1 VGLLLRSLS
10 HLRSVDPGFEPH
22 GLLNASL
29 SVPNQRYDTPE
40 KLNDFFDRLLQRV
53 RTLPGV
59 RAAGAIN
66 TLPLT
71 GGGSTQPV
79 AIEGRPVGPISEQP
93 EVAVRV
99 MTPGALEAL
108 RFRLVRG
115 RDLRDS
121 DRLKAQPVVLI
132 SEAMAKRFWPGE
144 DAVGRRLTL
153 SFYPGV
159 SREVVGV
166 VADVKLRGL
175 DVTQPIEAIYVPFG
189 QMPRGWMSL
198 VVRTETPPQSLAS
211 AVRRAV
217 RETDPE
223 QPILELKTMEE
234 HLGESLAHQSFSMRL
249 LSVFAG
255 LALLLAAVGIYSVLA
270 YGVRRRKREI
280 AIRMALGADRS
291 AVVRLIVAQGMR
303 PALLGLVIG
312 AGGAL
317 ALGSAMRSLV
327 FGVTSRDPATFGFVA
342 ALLAVVALAA
352 CALPALRAARVQPN
366 EALQEP

>member
-1 VGLLLRSLS
+1 
-10 HLRSVDPGFEPH
+10 
-22 GLLNASL
+22 
-29 SVPNQRYDTPE
+29 
-40 KLNDFFDRLLQRV
+40 
-53 RTLPGV
+53 
-59 RAAGAIN
+59 
-66 TLPLT
+66 
-71 GGGSTQPV
+71 
-79 AIEGRPVGPISEQP
+79 
-93 EVAVRV
+93 
-99 MTPGALEAL
+99 
-108 RFRLVRG
+108 
-115 RDLRDS
+115 
-121 DRLKAQPVVLI
+121 
-132 SEAMAKRFWPGE
+132 
-144 DAVGRRLTL
+144 
-153 SFYPGV
+153 
-159 SREVVGV
+159 
-166 VADVKLRGL
+166 
-175 DVTQPIEAIYVPFG
+175 
-189 QMPRGWMSL
+189 
-198 VVRTETPPQSLAS
+198 
-211 AVRRAV
+211 
-217 RETDPE
+217 
-223 QPILELKTMEE
+223 
-234 HLGESLAHQSFSMRL
+234 MRL

>member
-1 VGLLLRSLS
+1 MVS
-10 HLRSVDPGFEPH
+10 
-22 GLLNASL
+22 
-29 SVPNQRYDTPE
+29 
-40 KLNDFFDRLLQRV
+40 
-53 RTLPGV
+53 
-59 RAAGAIN
+59 
-66 TLPLT
+66 
-71 GGGSTQPV
+71 
-79 AIEGRPVGPISEQP
+79 
-93 EVAVRV
+93 
-99 MTPGALEAL
+99 
-108 RFRLVRG
+108 G
-115 RDLRDS
+115 RDFRDS
-121 DRLKAQPVVLI
+121 DRLNAPPVVLI
-132 SEAMAKRFWPGE
+132 SAAMAKRFWPGE
-144 DAVGRRLTL
+144 DAIGRRLTL
-153 SFYPGV
+153 TFYPGV

-175 DVTQPIEAIYVPFG
+175 DVTQPVEAIYVPFG
-189 QMPRGWMSL
+189 QMSRGWMSV

-234 HLGESLAHQSFSMRL
+234 HLGESLAHQNFSMRL

-327 FGVTSRDPATFGFVA
+327 FGVTSRDPATFAFVA